1 MRSLLYLI
9 LLGMSCLLIDSCAK
23 NDDAASSS
31 PLVQSKSDFP
41 DTPLGAQVAKHVELL
56 AAVGDD
62 AEVNYQKSLIELRSE
77 LPEVIEIIYQAYMK
91 METTRYFKRWV
102 LVETL
107 RELQSDSIL
116 FVLERIAFSDI
127 PDELWS
133 DPENFSIDKESNIR
147 VTAVDG
153 IAELAKGKN
162 VRAVEILKRLFNHEE
177 LSIRRRAIRGY
188 LSIGN
193 YKERADSLRN
203 IISEK
208 DYWLINL
215 DITDPK
221 KVPHPSIPVDIS
233 AAKVKK
239 LETTPQIELKDK

>member
-1 MRSLLYLI
+1 MI
-9 LLGMSCLLIDSCAK
+9 NGCVN
-23 NDDAASSS
+23 NDDKASSS
-31 PLVQSKSDFP
+31 SVVLPKSDFP
-41 DTPLGAQVAKHVELL
+41 DTPLGEKVAKHVELL
-56 AAVGDD
+56 AAVGGD
-62 AEVNYQKSLIELRSE
+62 AEKNYQKSLIGLRSE

-91 METTRYFKRWV
+91 MEKTRYFKRWV

-116 FVLERIAFSDI
+116 IFLETIALSDI

-133 DPENFSIDKESNIR
+133 DPEVFSIDKESNIR

-153 IAELAKGKN
+153 IAQLAKGEN
-162 VRAVEILKRLFNHEE
+162 LRAEEILKRLFNHEE
-177 LSIRRRAIRGY
+177 LSIRQRAIRGY

-193 YKERADSLRN
+193 YKERADSLRS
-203 IISEK
+203 ILSEN

-221 KVPHPSIPVDIS
+221 NVPHPSIPDDIT
-233 AAKVKK
+233 AGKVKK
-239 LETTPQIELKDK
+239 LETTPQVKLKDN